1 MPDRSVRRFSRMVA
15 IISGAALGAL
25 TVVPSAQACSLMIP
39 PYFEPPPGTTWLEV
53 SQWQQSKIDAWYL
66 DQQGEQQSR
75 LWREADS
82 IVLVRVTAF
91 NRPDDSLPVYEW
103 RKRRAADPT
112 AFGMTLE
119 PVRWLKGQG
128 QSTSFRV
135 ALRGGGDCSVPT
147 DWQHPSTKPGDVFV
161 AYFKAG
167 PLSNDT
173 LLDGLAQGSI
183 VEPNVKALLSLPQ

>member
-1 MPDRSVRRFSRMVA
+1 MA
-15 IISGAALGAL
+15 IAFGAALGAL
-25 TVVPSAQACSLMIP
+25 TVVPSAQACSLMIF
-39 PYFEPPPGTTWLEV
+39 PYFEPPPGMPQLEV
-53 SQWQQSKIDAWYL
+53 GQWQQSKIDTWYR
-66 DQQGEQQSR
+66 DQQVEQQVR

-91 NRPDDSLPVYEW
+91 NRPDDNLSADEW
-103 RKRRAADPT
+103 RKLRAADPT
-112 AFGMTLE
+112 IFGATLE

-147 DWQHPSTKPGDVFV
+147 DWQHASTKPGDVFI

-167 PLSNDT
+167 PLSNET
-173 LLDGLAQGSI
+173 LLDGLAPGSI